1 MDLLNTMVDYIKK
14 NLKMYAYSFKVD
26 KDFLSVLL
34 LNSLFFLSTAGAVKL
49 IEFISR
55 VNMEKMNRIDLS
67 NIAFQTEAQLKSTIA
82 SMKGFVLFLIVAA
95 VISVLFTIIN
105 WSFFQG
111 IIHSI
116 LLKKKFN
123 INFFWKFLILN
134 IIWALPWSILFFIIL
149 LGTKVT
155 YFVFIFTICLLLF
168 FHFSFILYLL
178 FTKNNKF
185 SDIKKALKIGTAK
198 IHYFILPYFLIF
210 ITFMILSQVAL
221 LKLGNI
227 IMLLIFIVFF
237 SWWQYYIKNVILEIS
252 ERFK

>member
-1 MDLLNTMVDYIKK
+1 MISYIRANIRAYLN
-14 NLKMYAYSFKVD
+14 SFRRID

-49 IEFISR
+49 IEFVSR
-55 VNMEKMNRIDLS
+55 GQMEKMNRIDLS

-82 SMKGFVLFLIVAA
+82 SMKGFVVFLIAAAA
-95 VISVLFTIIN
+95 VFVLFTILN

-123 INFFWKFLILN
+123 IKFFWKFLILN

-155 YFVFIFTICLLLF
+155 YFVFTFTICLLLF
-168 FHFSFILYLL
+168 FHFSFILYIL
-178 FTKNNKF
+178 FTKNNKLAN
-185 SDIKKALKIGTAK
+185 IKKAMKIGTAK
-198 IHYFILPYFLIF
+198 IQYFILPYFFIF
-210 ITFMILSQVAL
+210 ITFIILSQLAL

-227 IMLLIFIVFF
+227 IMLFIFIVFF